1 MNRIRVCGINWIWT
15 SFLFNKH
22 FHIYIFSKGFRNERE
37 RMIFFLS
44 GAGNIFILR
53 GKKSLILNNFKTKI
67 LIKSIIILS

>member
-1 MNRIRVCGINWIWT
+1 MESIGFGPLFSLINTFTYTYLVKGSGT
-15 SFLFNKH
+15 SGKE
-22 FHIYIFSKGFRNERE
+22 Y
-37 RMIFFLS
+37 FFLS